1 MVCAQA
7 PQGAR
12 HSFTWR
18 FRPQVYHS
26 TMNERPDVQ
35 VVCGCSILPI
45 KTTCR
50 GPAPPCS
57 EGAGHCPRNP
67 CCASF
72 AHARTLA
79 APPPPYPHSAP
90 PLCVGEDD
98 IIDEVLG
105 FFKANVLFKQFEVKG
120 PADRVLIY
128 MTLYTTQCLSKL
140 TTCATKA
147 EGVRALTSMAH
158 ETFRIP
164 GEAGFPLGS
173 FFPSPENSQEAGARA
188 RCARDGGGDVRVA
201 GKYMRRARDPGARD
215 LGLCGDPEGVRHP
228 IVSRAR
234 AGWGKRCSETAL
246 QGVRGAA
253 LAAYVDAWLA
263 PRLRPADL
271 CRGYFKQMREEMG
284 RRVISKVYAQD
295 DGAPSKFW
303 LVFAKRKFM
312 NKALV

>member
-188 RCARDGGGDVRVA
+188 RCARDGGGGRAGGWEVYAQSERSGRARPRAVRRSRGSPPPHRQSGPRRMG
-201 GKYMRRARDPGARD
+201 GKVQRDCSARRARRGTR
-215 LGLCGDPEGVRHP
+215 GLR
-228 IVSRAR
+228 
-234 AGWGKRCSETAL
+234 
-246 QGVRGAA
+246 
-253 LAAYVDAWLA
+253 
-263 PRLRPADL
+263 
-271 CRGYFKQMREEMG
+271 
-284 RRVISKVYAQD
+284 
-295 DGAPSKFW
+295 
-303 LVFAKRKFM
+303 
-312 NKALV
+312 